1 MTKPPP
7 KSCEKCPQAAQNP
20 LKGRALVE
28 WQGRSAA
35 RCEAPLAVVPALSE
49 GGSVADSHMAE
60 SQLAELQNMRVVLE
74 EARARAHNL
83 TWCVGLGD
91 RGREMDRPQPPP
103 PSVYAG
109 SRM

>member
-1 MTKPPP
+1 
-7 KSCEKCPQAAQNP
+7 
-20 LKGRALVE
+20 
-28 WQGRSAA
+28 
-35 RCEAPLAVVPALSE
+35 
-49 GGSVADSHMAE
+49 MAE